1 MASSDRGFDS
11 LLDCRQSGD
20 RAIPYALM
28 HCLLCTRHVVN
39 NDHAV
44 LPPEGDSLTA
54 DSTLVMSAAVTEPAP
69 VASIQVE
76 QVLDSLHIRMV
87 SLEVFSTSTATV
99 PDGETLTIRSP
110 KTFIEVFATASNR
123 PSESRSRAIAI
134 TNGTRNAY

>member
-76 QVLDSLHIRMV
+76 QVLDARSCCDLIRHRDISREALIGV
-87 SLEVFSTSTATV
+87 LKKHL
-99 PDGETLTIRSP
+99 DGT
-110 KTFIEVFATASNR
+110 
-123 PSESRSRAIAI
+123 
-134 TNGTRNAY
+134 